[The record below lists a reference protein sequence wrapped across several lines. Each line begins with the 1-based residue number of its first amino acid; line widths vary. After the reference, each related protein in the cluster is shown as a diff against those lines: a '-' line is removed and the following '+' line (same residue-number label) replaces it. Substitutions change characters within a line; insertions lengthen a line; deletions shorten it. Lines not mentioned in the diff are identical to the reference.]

1 MLRTNLTYL
10 LKFYESASKWWFNL
24 GFRNKLIIS
33 SVLTVLLVLGIAI
46 YAVNKFWG
54 MMGTEIMGNRLK
66 QTIDQF
72 YNLEIKET
80 DTIKALCERSIKTDS
95 NLYNAIANGEESKI
109 RNELTNLAADMFII
123 DLRDRTGGSPIT
135 IANEHLEQDIEFF
148 TQALVKFSAQFNEWD
163 EIPNVWLI
171 ADNQLYNVVR
181 VRRQINARDAILTIA
196 RPFEESFDVANK
208 SNISLEED
216 QSKDDSFNYVIIV
229 GEKNVFSANQGKGPI
244 PKKKLTRFASYAAEF
259 PSEDTYS
266 TDANQENANKI
277 EANTHKYK
285 DSDFI
290 FFRNLPLKVLTSEG
304 IINSKLVIY
313 QTMGMALSDIFLR
326 LRYAIVSVIIVGLMM
341 AMYISYVTSRSISE
355 PLYKLIERME
365 RIRETGEVS
374 SQHLELN
381 TGDKDLQSV
390 YEAFNMMILSL
401 DISREQLSQ
410 LTHTLERKVKDRTR
424 ELAAQFHKS
433 QEQNLELLKLSK
445 QLEEI
450 NRDLKE
456 KNRLVFEAN
465 IAKSDFLARM
475 SHELRTPLNSIIG
488 YSQMALKGLSGPL
501 SEDLTED
508 IRTINKNGKHLL
520 ELVNELLD
528 YSKLEA
534 GKLTLHPEL
543 VRLEPIL
550 EDVITLTKTLAS
562 EKNVQQILK
571 IEPTIPEL
579 FIDPLRIKQTIM
591 NLVSNA
597 IKFTDEGAVGI
608 EAFMIN
614 EIVTIT
620 VWDTGIGIAPEN
632 HHRVFEE
639 FKQVEDVKT
648 RKTGGTGLGLAISK
662 RFVEMHGGK
671 ITLES
676 AIGSGSKFTVRL
688 PIKMLD
694 LVGKSEESQPTM

>member
-1 MLRTNLTYL
+1 MSKPSLLYL
-10 LKFYESASKWWFNL
+10 VKFFEVASKWWFNL

-66 QTIDQF
+66 LIIDQF
-72 YNLEIKET
+72 TSIEMKESEYIKT
-80 DTIKALCERSIKTDS
+80 LCERSIKPNS
-95 NLYNAIANGEESKI
+95 NLYIAIANGEL
-109 RNELTNLAADMFII
+109 RNIQTELTNITTENFIV

-135 IANEHLEQDIEFF
+135 IAPDYLESDKELLTKAIIENNS
-148 TQALVKFSAQFNEWD
+148 QYSNWQEAPQ
-163 EIPNVWLI
+163 VWLI
-171 ADNQLYNVVR
+171 AQDRLYNVIR
-181 VRRQINARDAILTIA
+181 VTKQINAREVVLTLA
-196 RPFEESFDVANK
+196 RPFAY
-208 SNISLEED
+208 NIELYKQKD
-216 QSKDDSFNYVIIV
+216 QSKVTSN
-229 GEKNVFSANQGKGPI
+229 
-244 PKKKLTRFASYAAEF
+244 T
-259 PSEDTYS
+259 
-266 TDANQENANKI
+266 I
-277 EANTHKYK
+277 EANFHYIVIINDKFILSNYNNIGLPSKKTIDRFAEYASHQPIEAIVEEPNSITNPTQINSLTRKYK
-285 DSDFI
+285 DTDI
-290 FFRNLPLKVLTSEG
+290 LFFRNLPLNILTKNG
-304 IINSKLVIY
+304 VVNSKFVIY
-313 QTMGMALSDIFLR
+313 QTMGAGLADIFTR
-326 LRYAIVSVIIVGLMM
+326 LRWAICSVILVGLMM

-508 IRTINKNGKHLL
+508 IHTINKNGRHLL

-543 VRLEPIL
+543 VQLGPIL
-550 EDVITLTKTLAS
+550 EDVITLTKTLAT
-562 EKNVQQILK
+562 EKNLKQILHFDQN
-571 IEPTIPEL
+571 IPDL
-579 FIDPLRIKQTIM
+579 FIDPLRIKQSVM

-597 IKFTDEGAVGI
+597 IKFTDEGSVGI
-608 EAFMIN
+608 EASMN
-614 EIVTIT
+614 DEIVSIA
-620 VWDTGIGIAPEN
+620 VWDSGVGIAPEN

-639 FKQVEDVKT
+639 FKQIEDVKT

-676 AIGSGSKFTVRL
+676 AVGAGSKFTIIL
-688 PIKMLD
+688 PIKTLD
-694 LVGKSEESQPTM
+694 FVGKTDEG